1 MAIGGA
7 KPQKGFAQ
15 RGKNCAR
22 IASEFGAEI
31 LRSIEHAGLPE
42 EIDAPVDL
50 VHVVPGAQR
59 VQRELRSRRLTGLR
73 SGPDGHQG
81 GVDAARARLGRAPL
95 LLQVCRSD
103 PQAHRGSPVIRWLR
117 GHNVT
122 RYLVAA
128 TKRSRIAGK
137 S

>member
-1 MAIGGA
+1 MAIGRA

-15 RGKNCAR
+15 CGKNCAR

-50 VHVVPGAQR
+50 AHVVPGAQR
-59 VQRELRSRRLTGLR
+59 VHRELRNRLLTGLR

-81 GVDAARARLGRAPL
+81 GVDAVGQGSTVPPSCYRCADRILRLTGAAP
-95 LLQVCRSD
+95 
-103 PQAHRGSPVIRWLR
+103 
-117 GHNVT
+117 
-122 RYLVAA
+122 
-128 TKRSRIAGK
+128 
-137 S
+137 